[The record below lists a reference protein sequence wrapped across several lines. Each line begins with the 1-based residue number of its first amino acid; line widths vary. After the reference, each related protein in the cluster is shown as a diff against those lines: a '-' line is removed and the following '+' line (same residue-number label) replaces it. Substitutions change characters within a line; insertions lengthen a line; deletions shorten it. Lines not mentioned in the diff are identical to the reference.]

1 MSIEQLNNALQ
12 EQGLEPIQ
20 DVDPCPERTAY
31 LEHLSKPEWS
41 DKAWLATLKKL
52 TERYALAFHDYVAYM
67 SKYLRFEEGEDK
79 VYWRYDT
86 FTGTYYE
93 LNFATVRGYVVKLLK
108 TEGLDSYTT
117 DTFVRNILVR
127 FRGIHDYRGVTH
139 DQFDADPK
147 YFHARNGWVN
157 LETLEFTEHTPDRLS
172 LRASAVDY
180 DPEATC
186 PIYDKFL
193 DTDIQVATD
202 AVRVIN
208 QFSGLLLT
216 SDIRYQKMLTIIGR
230 PGSGKSTLL
239 DIWSYVLGDMA
250 TQKRLSE
257 LNGESMRFA
266 GSNLQGRT
274 LCWFDEVDVKRSEMS
289 NNLGT
294 LITGSTLRVERKGI
308 NGIIQTKNMLKCVL
322 TANNL
327 PASSEHGMYR
337 RIIFIEFKR
346 SFYDEGTQVND
357 LIEQLQ
363 AESSGI
369 LNRMIKGLHD
379 LRKMRGFTVIAGH
392 EDAIEEYKAGS
403 DTVAEFLDTYF
414 DPDVHGLIES
424 EELFAAYKWFAD
436 DKYTSSLTP
445 QRFGRMVK
453 AQPLTRFSH
462 IDTKKG
468 TGGKRSW
475 VGLVLKKG
483 YEFDMGT
490 IKNTQ
495 RMGHL
500 GSDTF

>member
-1 MSIEQLNNALQ
+1 MSIEQLNQVLQ

-20 DVDPCPERTAY
+20 DVDPCPDRTAY
-31 LEHLSKPEWS
+31 LAHLAEPLWD
-41 DKAWLATLKKL
+41 DKEWLATLKKL
-52 TERYALAFHDYVAYM
+52 TDRYILSFHDYVAHM
-67 SKYLRFEEGEDK
+67 SQYLRFEEGEDK

-93 LNFATVRGYVVKLLK
+93 LNYSSVRGYVVKLLT
-108 TEGLDSYTT
+108 TEGLKAHATEA
-117 DTFVRNILVR
+117 FIRNCLAR
-127 FRGIHDYRGVTH
+127 FRGIYPERGVTH
-139 DQFDADPK
+139 DDFDADPK

-157 LETLEFTEHTPDRLS
+157 LETLEFTPHTPERLS
-172 LRASAVDY
+172 LRASNADY

-193 DTDIQVATD
+193 DQDIQVAAD
-202 AVRVIN
+202 AVRVID
-208 QFSGLLLT
+208 QFSGLCLT

-257 LNGESMRFA
+257 LSGESMRFA
-266 GSNLQGRT
+266 GSNLMGKT

-294 LITGSTLRVERKGI
+294 LITGSTIRVERKGI
-308 NGIIQTKNMLKCVL
+308 NGILQGKNMLKCVL

-346 SFYDEGTQVND
+346 SFYDEGTQIND

-363 AESSGI
+363 AEASGI
-369 LNRMIKGLHD
+369 LNRMLVGLQD
-379 LRKMRGFTVIAGH
+379 LRKMRGFTMIAGH
-392 EDAIEEYKAGS
+392 EEAIEEYKAGS

-414 DPDVHGLIES
+414 EPDPRGEIS
-424 EELFAAYKWFAD
+424 TEELFEAYKWFAN
-436 DKYTSSLTP
+436 DKYASSLTP

-468 TGGKRSW
+468 TKGRRLW
-475 VGLVLKKG
+475 VGLTLKDG
-483 YEFDMGT
+483 YEFDMG
-490 IKNTQ
+490 IIREKIQ
-495 RMGHL
+495 AM
-500 GSDTF
+500 DF